1 MKISKLLQII
11 LGLSGFLRMGVTDG
25 DGGGSMG
32 VHDAGAAFA
41 GMGDSGEQAE
51 ETEDAA
57 AERLAA
63 EEAAGATQQAGEES
77 EQGEDAYDENETVTV
92 KIDGKTVEL
101 TKAQIAEAKKGE
113 LRQQD
118 YTRKTMAAAETVKA
132 AEAEQAK
139 ARQERDTYAQQLNN
153 FAIATNSQIMEQ
165 QKLLTQELLDTDPIE
180 YLRQERTLQ
189 QRQAESAKAQTELQ
203 RLQGEYQ
210 KEQQQEAQE
219 FMRNQ
224 QAKLIEAFPDW
235 KDPEKAKKH
244 VGELETFMGKQGFSA
259 EDGRTV
265 LDARVMILADK
276 AMRYDAL
283 LARAKESAGKVKA
296 APVSVE
302 RPGVVSPKATDGRT
316 TAMKQLEK
324 SGSVRDAGAVFANF

>member
-25 DGGGSMG
+25 DSGGSMG

-63 EEAAGATQQAGEES
+63 EEAAGATQKAGDES
-77 EQGEDAYDENETVTV
+77 EQVVETADSDTITIQV
-92 KIDGKTVEL
+92 DGKDVQLKKADLPEL
-101 TKAQIAEAKKGE
+101 YKGG

-118 YTRKTMAAAETVKA
+118 YTQKTMAAAEQAKTA
-132 AEAEQAK
+132 QAEITK
-139 ARQERDTYAQQLNN
+139 ARQERDTYAQQLNT
-153 FAIATNSQIMEQ
+153 FAVTTQSLLAEQ
-165 QKLLTQELLDTDPIE
+165 QKVLTIELAQTDPAE
-180 YLRQERTLQ
+180 YQIQ
-189 QRQAESAKAQTELQ
+189 KHIFDQRQVELNKAQNELH